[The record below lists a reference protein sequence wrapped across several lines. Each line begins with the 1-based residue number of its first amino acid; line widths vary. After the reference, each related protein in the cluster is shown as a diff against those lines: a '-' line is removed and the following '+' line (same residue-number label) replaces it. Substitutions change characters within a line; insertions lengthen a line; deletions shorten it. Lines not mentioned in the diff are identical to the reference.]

1 LLLMGLGAG
10 RVARGQSEAR
20 PAGPGAE
27 GAPRRVDSVRV
38 LGPRRLAPRLLS
50 PLRRA
55 AALDTVL
62 RVPKPM
68 RSLSGVPD
76 PPERQDPG
84 VGDVVGP
91 MGGGE
96 SAYRPYRQEPSVYH
110 TLPALR
116 YTRVEGLVVGAQRPP
131 AGWSTG
137 GPLLHPYGQASYAL
151 GLEAVRAV
159 GGLEVW
165 LDRPSA
171 GAPDGLKAGVHAG
184 RTTATS
190 DAWKRSWSSNS
201 VSALVYGDDL
211 FNYYDVRQATA
222 YLVRRFSPQ
231 LQASVGARW
240 AEHGSLERTASWS
253 LLDRSPLG
261 PNPPAEAGTAATV
274 LAAVEAGLLHRQ
286 SEHRS
291 TGTIGRLYAAVGAW
305 PGADLRYNRVVAD
318 VQSHVPVGPKTN
330 LELRARAGRITH
342 EAPVQLQ
349 FRLDGV
355 RGLRA
360 FDPAR
365 RAGRR
370 MALGGVQLA
379 AYGLPGTD
387 VSSVHL
393 AGFVDAGWTGDGAV
407 FQGGSAFGYVGG
419 SVFVFDRLLGL
430 EITWPLHRPT
440 DWRPDVSFKLNP
452 LG

>member
-62 RVPKPM
+62 RVPRPV
-68 RSLSGVPD
+68 RSLPGVRDASGRRAPD
-76 PPERQDPG
+76 

-116 YTRVEGLVVGAQRPP
+116 YTRVEGLVVGVQRAPS
-131 AGWSTG
+131 GWSSG
-137 GPLLHPYGQASYAL
+137 GPRLRPYGQASYAL

-159 GGLEVW
+159 GGVEVW

-171 GAPDGLKAGVHAG
+171 GASDGLKAGVHAG

-387 VSSVHL
+387 VSSAHL